1 MNTYIGIGLMIATMV
16 VVWFSFKAITI
27 IAYYYKVGKFVR
39 KNRVWLLT
47 ITKYANDGKVYEVES
62 IVCDDELLSLSMFKR
77 ETEKWGKLGLVK
89 MDAMYIQSR
98 VPAPTWI

>member
-1 MNTYIGIGLMIATMV
+1 MATLMGMAVILGTFLVLWVAIR
-16 VVWFSFKAITI
+16 AITI
-27 IAYYYKVGKFVR
+27 IKYYYTGGKFVR
-39 KNRVWLLT
+39 KNKVWLLT

-62 IVCDDELLSLSMFKR
+62 IVSDDELLALSIFKR
-77 ETEKWGKLGLVK
+77 EPEKWGKLGIVK